1 MGVGRELLG
10 WDFQPLY
17 PLSSILHPPSSVLPP
32 PPQFMLDHLVQ
43 AYTPLICWTGL
54 GVLSV
59 RFLPSAVPH
68 WLGRGL
74 YWIGVPIEI
83 FSLAHQSTF
92 DERAQL
98 APIMTICSLLLGLG
112 LGWISLQIWQRSQPK
127 EFPSPGIKGSLLLC
141 SMLGNTGF
149 VGLAIV
155 PFFVSETDLSW
166 AVLYSVTQNVFGTY
180 GLGVLVSSYY
190 SHQGTKANQWWLQLR
205 DLLRGPSLWG
215 FALGSLTRTLRF
227 PELVESSLHASI
239 WVVIPGAFILMGI
252 RLSQIQ
258 GWQSLKLAL
267 LPAILKTIVMPTLV
281 GIVMTMIGLSGDPR
295 LGLVLMSG
303 MPCAFAGLIL
313 AEEYNLN
320 SNLVASSI
328 IVSTLIFLMMIPVWL
343 YFY

>member
-1 MGVGRELLG
+1 MIDR
-10 WDFQPLY
+10 
-17 PLSSILHPPSSVLPP
+17 
-32 PPQFMLDHLVQ
+32 LVQ

-54 GVLSV
+54 GILSV
-59 RFLPSAVPH
+59 RFLPAAFPH

-83 FSLAHQSTF
+83 FSLARQTTF

-98 APIMTICSLLLGLG
+98 APTITIGSLLLGLG
-112 LGWISLQIWQRSQPK
+112 LGWISLQIWQRLLQPNL
-127 EFPSPGIKGSLLLC
+127 PAPTPGLKGSLLLC

-155 PFFVSETDLSW
+155 PFFVSATDLSW

-190 SHQGTKANQWWLQLR
+190 NRQGTATNNWWLQLR
-205 DLLRGPSLWG
+205 DLLSVPSLWG
-215 FALGSLTRTLRF
+215 FALGSLTRSIPF
-227 PELVESSLHASI
+227 PELAESSLHASI

-267 LPAILKTIVMPTLV
+267 LPAILKTIVMPTIV
-281 GIVMTMIGLSGDPR
+281 GIVITMMGMSGDPR

-320 SNLVASSI
+320 GNLVASSI
-328 IVSTLIFLMMIPVWL
+328 IVSTLIFLVMIPIWL

>member
-1 MGVGRELLG
+1 MVDR
-10 WDFQPLY
+10 
-17 PLSSILHPPSSVLPP
+17 
-32 PPQFMLDHLVQ
+32 LVQ

-54 GVLSV
+54 GILSV
-59 RFLPSAVPH
+59 RFLPSAFPH

-74 YWIGVPIEI
+74 YWVGVPIEI
-83 FSLAHQSTF
+83 FALARQTTF

-98 APIMTICSLLLGLG
+98 APTITICSLLLGLS
-112 LGWISLQIWQRSQPK
+112 LGWISLQIWQRLQPK
-127 EFPSPGIKGSLLLC
+127 SLPAPGLKGSLLLC

-155 PFFVSETDLSW
+155 PFFVSATDLSW

-190 SHQGTKANQWWLQLR
+190 GRQGTATNRWWTQLK
-205 DLLRGPSLWG
+205 DLLSVPSLWG
-215 FALGSLTRTLRF
+215 FGLGSLTRSIPF

-239 WVVIPGAFILMGI
+239 WVVIPGAFVLMGI
-252 RLSQIQ
+252 RLSQIK
-258 GWQSLKLAL
+258 GWQSLQLAL
-267 LPAILKTIVMPTLV
+267 LPAILKTIVMPTV
-281 GIVMTMIGLSGDPR
+281 VAIVITMMGMTGDPR

-313 AEEYNLN
+313 SEEYNLDR
-320 SNLVASSI
+320 NLIASSI

>member
-1 MGVGRELLG
+1 
-10 WDFQPLY
+10 
-17 PLSSILHPPSSVLPP
+17 
-32 PPQFMLDHLVQ
+32 MLDRLVH

-54 GVLSV
+54 GILSV
-59 RFLPSAVPH
+59 RFLPKAFPH

-83 FSLAHQSTF
+83 FSLARQTTF

-98 APIMTICSLLLGLG
+98 APEITIGSLLLGLG
-112 LGWISLQIWQRSQPK
+112 LGWLSLQIWQRL
-127 EFPSPGIKGSLLLC
+127 PSDPPAPAPGLKGSLLLC

-155 PFFVSETDLSW
+155 PFFVSAADLSW
-166 AVLYSVTQNVFGTY
+166 AVIYSVTQNVFGTY

-190 SHQGTKANQWWLQLR
+190 GRQGTATNRWWMQLK
-205 DLLRGPSLWG
+205 DLFSVPSLWG
-215 FALGSLTRTLRF
+215 FGLGWLTRSQPV

-267 LPAILKTIVMPTLV
+267 LPAILKTIVMPTIV
-281 GIVMTMIGLSGDPR
+281 GITITMMGMSGDPR

-320 SNLVASSI
+320 GNLVASSI
-328 IVSTLIFLMMIPVWL
+328 IVSTLIFLVMIPVWL

>member
-1 MGVGRELLG
+1 MIDR
-10 WDFQPLY
+10 
-17 PLSSILHPPSSVLPP
+17 
-32 PPQFMLDHLVQ
+32 LVH

-54 GVLSV
+54 GILSV
-59 RFLPSAVPH
+59 RFLPSAFPH

-74 YWIGVPIEI
+74 YWVGVPIEI
-83 FSLAHQSTF
+83 FSLARQTTF

-98 APIMTICSLLLGLG
+98 APTITIASLLLGLG
-112 LGWISLQIWQRSQPK
+112 LGWISLAIWQRLQPDL
-127 EFPSPGIKGSLLLC
+127 PARTSGLQGSLLLC

-155 PFFVSETDLSW
+155 PFFVSELDLSW

-190 SHQGTKANQWWLQLR
+190 GRQGTGSNQWWMQLK
-205 DLLRGPSLWG
+205 DLLSVPSLWG
-215 FALGSLTRTLRF
+215 FALGSLTRTIPF
-227 PELVESSLHASI
+227 PQLVESSLHASI

-267 LPAILKTIVMPTLV
+267 LPAILKTIVMPSIV
-281 GIVMTMIGLSGDPR
+281 GISITMMGMSGDPR

-320 SNLVASSI
+320 GNLVASSI
-328 IVSTLIFLMMIPVWL
+328 IVSTAIFLVMIPVWL
-343 YFY
+343 YIY

>member
-1 MGVGRELLG
+1 
-10 WDFQPLY
+10 
-17 PLSSILHPPSSVLPP
+17 
-32 PPQFMLDHLVQ
+32 MLDRLVH

-54 GVLSV
+54 GILSV
-59 RFLPSAVPH
+59 RFLPSAFPH

-83 FSLAHQSTF
+83 FSLARQTTF

-98 APIMTICSLLLGLG
+98 APTITIASLLLGLG
-112 LGWISLQIWQRSQPK
+112 LGWISLGIWQRSQPQ
-127 EFPSPGIKGSLLLC
+127 ESPSPGLKGSLLLC

-190 SHQGTKANQWWLQLR
+190 GRQGTEANQWWMQFT
-205 DLLRGPSLWG
+205 DLLCVPSLWG
-215 FALGSLTRTLRF
+215 FALGSITRTLPF

-267 LPAILKTIVMPTLV
+267 LPAILKTIVMPTIV
-281 GIVMTMIGLSGDPR
+281 GIVITMMGMSGDPR

-320 SNLVASSI
+320 GNLVASSI
-328 IVSTLIFLMMIPVWL
+328 IVSTLIFLIMIPVWL
-343 YFY
+343 HFY

>member
-1 MGVGRELLG
+1 MT
-10 WDFQPLY
+10 D
-17 PLSSILHPPSSVLPP
+17 S
-32 PPQFMLDHLVQ
+32 LVQ

-54 GVLSV
+54 GILLV
-59 RFLPSAVPH
+59 RFVPAAFPY

-83 FSLAHQSTF
+83 FALARQTTF

-98 APIMTICSLLLGLG
+98 APTITIASLFLGLG
-112 LGWISLQIWQRSQPK
+112 LGWLSLQIWQRLQPDD
-127 EFPSPGIKGSLLLC
+127 PPPTPGLSGSLLLC

-155 PFFVSETDLSW
+155 PYFVSTTDLSW

-190 SHQGTKANQWWLQLR
+190 GRQGTVANKWWTQLK
-205 DLLRGPSLWG
+205 DLFSVPSLWG
-215 FALGSLTRTLRF
+215 FAVGSLTRTVPF
-227 PELVESSLHASI
+227 PELLESSLHSSI

-267 LPAILKTIVMPTLV
+267 LPAILKTIVMPTMV
-281 GIVMTMIGLSGDPR
+281 GIVITMMGMSGDPR

-303 MPCAFAGLIL
+303 MPCAFASLIL
-313 AEEYNLN
+313 AEEYHLDG
-320 SNLVASSI
+320 NLVASSI
-328 IVSTLIFLMMIPVWL
+328 IVSTLIFLVMIPIWL
-343 YFY
+343 YVY

>member
-1 MGVGRELLG
+1 
-10 WDFQPLY
+10 
-17 PLSSILHPPSSVLPP
+17 
-32 PPQFMLDHLVQ
+32 MLDRLID
-43 AYTPLICWTGL
+43 AYTPLIFWTGL
-54 GVLSV
+54 GILAV
-59 RFLPSAVPH
+59 RFLPPAFPY

-74 YWIGVPIEI
+74 YWVGVPIEI
-83 FSLAHQSTF
+83 FALARQTTF

-98 APIMTICSLLLGLG
+98 APVITICSLILGLG
-112 LGWISLQIWQRSQPK
+112 LGWLSLQIWQRLQP
-127 EFPSPGIKGSLLLC
+127 EQLAPTPGIKGSLILC

-155 PFFVSETDLSW
+155 PFFVTQTDLSW
-166 AVLYSVTQNVFGTY
+166 AVIYSVTQNVFGTY

-190 SHQGTKANQWWLQLR
+190 SRQDTTTNRWWMQLR
-205 DLLRGPSLWG
+205 DLLRVPSLWG
-215 FALGSLTRTLRF
+215 FALGSLTRNL
-227 PELVESSLHASI
+227 PVPIAIESSLHASL

-267 LPAILKTIVMPTLV
+267 LPAMLKTIVMPALA
-281 GIVMTMIGLSGDPR
+281 GIAMTMMGLSGDPR

-320 SNLVASSI
+320 GNLVASSI
-328 IVSTLIFLMMIPVWL
+328 IVSTLMFLVMLPVWL
-343 YFY
+343 YLY

>member
-1 MGVGRELLG
+1 
-10 WDFQPLY
+10 
-17 PLSSILHPPSSVLPP
+17 
-32 PPQFMLDHLVQ
+32 MLDRLVD
-43 AYTPLICWTGL
+43 AYAPLIGWTGL
-54 GVLSV
+54 GIISV
-59 RFLPSAVPH
+59 RFLPARFPY

-74 YWIGVPIEI
+74 YWLGVPIEI
-83 FSLAHQSTF
+83 FSLARQTTF

-98 APIMTICSLLLGLG
+98 APTITIASLLLGLG
-112 LGWISLQIWQRSQPK
+112 LGWVSLQLWQQFQP
-127 EFPSPGIKGSLLLC
+127 EPPASPGIKGSLLLS

-190 SHQGTKANQWWLQLR
+190 GRQGNETNRWWTQFR
-205 DLLRGPSLWG
+205 DLLRVPSLWG
-215 FALGSLTRTLRF
+215 FALGSLTRTQSV
-227 PELVESSLHASI
+227 PAVVETSLHASI

-258 GWQSLKLAL
+258 GWNSLKLAL
-267 LPAILKTIVMPTLV
+267 LPAIIKTIVMPTIV
-281 GIVMTMIGLSGDPR
+281 GIAITALGMSGDPR

-320 SNLVASSI
+320 GNLVASSI
-328 IVSTLIFLMMIPVWL
+328 IVSTLIFLVMIPVWL
-343 YFY
+343 YIY

>member
-1 MGVGRELLG
+1 MP
-10 WDFQPLY
+10 D
-17 PLSSILHPPSSVLPP
+17 S
-32 PPQFMLDHLVQ
+32 LVQ
-43 AYTPLICWTGL
+43 AYAPLIFWTGL
-54 GVLSV
+54 GILLV
-59 RFLPSAVPH
+59 RFLPGAFPY

-83 FSLAHQSTF
+83 FSLARQTTF

-98 APIMTICSLLLGLG
+98 APTITIASLLLGLG
-112 LGWISLQIWQRSQPK
+112 LGWISLQIWQRLQPHH
-127 EFPSPGIKGSLLLC
+127 PAPTPGLSGSLLLC

-155 PFFVSETDLSW
+155 PYFVSPTDLSW

-190 SHQGTKANQWWLQLR
+190 GRQGTVTNKWWIQFK
-205 DLLRGPSLWG
+205 DLLSVPSLWG
-215 FALGSLTRTLRF
+215 FAVGSLTRTVPF
-227 PELVESSLHASI
+227 PELIESSLHSSI

-267 LPAILKTIVMPTLV
+267 LPAILKTIVMPMMV
-281 GIVMTMIGLSGDPR
+281 GIVITMMGMSGDPR

-313 AEEYNLN
+313 AEEYHLDG
-320 SNLVASSI
+320 NLVASSI
-328 IVSTLIFLMMIPVWL
+328 IVSTSIFLVMIPIWL
-343 YFY
+343 YVY

>member
-1 MGVGRELLG
+1 
-10 WDFQPLY
+10 
-17 PLSSILHPPSSVLPP
+17 
-32 PPQFMLDHLVQ
+32 MLDRLIN
-43 AYTPLICWTGL
+43 AYTPLIFWTGL
-54 GVLSV
+54 GILSV
-59 RFLPSAVPH
+59 RFVPSAFPY

-74 YWIGVPIEI
+74 YWVGVPIEI
-83 FSLAHQSTF
+83 FSLARQTTF

-98 APIMTICSLLLGLG
+98 APMITIGSLILGWG
-112 LGWISLQIWQRSQPK
+112 LGWLSLQIWHRAQPDLA
-127 EFPSPGIKGSLLLC
+127 PTPGLKGSLLLC

-155 PFFVSETDLSW
+155 PYFVSATDLSW

-190 SHQGTKANQWWLQLR
+190 SRKDTTTNRWWMQFQ
-205 DLLRGPSLWG
+205 DLLRVPSLWG
-215 FALGSLTRTLRF
+215 FALGSLTRHLQF
-227 PELVESSLHASI
+227 PTAIESSLHASI

-252 RLSQIQ
+252 RLSQIK

-267 LPAILKTIVMPTLV
+267 LPAILKTIVMPTIV
-281 GIVMTMIGLSGDPR
+281 GIAITLMGISGDPR

-313 AEEYNLN
+313 AEEYHLN
-320 SNLVASSI
+320 GNLVASSI
-328 IVSTLIFLMMIPVWL
+328 IVSTLIFLVMIPVWL

>member
-1 MGVGRELLG
+1 
-10 WDFQPLY
+10 
-17 PLSSILHPPSSVLPP
+17 
-32 PPQFMLDHLVQ
+32 MLDRLVQ

-54 GVLSV
+54 GILSV
-59 RFLPSAVPH
+59 KFLPSAFPH

-83 FSLAHQSTF
+83 FSLARQTTF

-98 APIMTICSLLLGLG
+98 APTITIASLLLGLG
-112 LGWISLQIWQRSQPK
+112 LGWISLGIWQKLQPDL
-127 EFPSPGIKGSLLLC
+127 PTRTPGLQGSLLLC

-155 PFFVSETDLSW
+155 PFFVSAADLSW
-166 AVLYSVTQNVFGTY
+166 AVIYSVTQNVVGTY

-190 SHQGTKANQWWLQLR
+190 GRQGTEANQWWMQFK
-205 DLLRGPSLWG
+205 DLLSVPSLWG
-215 FALGSLTRTLRF
+215 FALGSLTRSLPF

-239 WVVIPGAFILMGI
+239 WVVIPGAFVLMGI

-267 LPAILKTIVMPTLV
+267 LPAILKTIVMPTIV
-281 GIVMTMIGLSGDPR
+281 GISITMMGMKGDPR

-320 SNLVASSI
+320 GNLVASSI
-328 IVSTLIFLMMIPVWL
+328 IVSTPIFLVMIPVWL

>member
-1 MGVGRELLG
+1 
-10 WDFQPLY
+10 
-17 PLSSILHPPSSVLPP
+17 
-32 PPQFMLDHLVQ
+32 MLDRLVH

-54 GVLSV
+54 GILSV
-59 RFLPSAVPH
+59 RFLPKAFPH

-83 FSLAHQSTF
+83 FSLARQTTF

-98 APIMTICSLLLGLG
+98 APEITIGSLLLGLG
-112 LGWISLQIWQRSQPK
+112 LGWLSLQIWQRLRSDLPA
-127 EFPSPGIKGSLLLC
+127 PAPGLKGSLLLC

-155 PFFVSETDLSW
+155 PFFVSEADLSW
-166 AVLYSVTQNVFGTY
+166 AVIYSVTQNVFGTY

-190 SHQGTKANQWWLQLR
+190 GRQGTTTNQWWMQLK
-205 DLLRGPSLWG
+205 DLCSVPSLWG
-215 FALGSLTRTLRF
+215 FGLGWLTRSLPF
-227 PELVESSLHASI
+227 PELAESSLHASI

-258 GWQSLKLAL
+258 GWQSLKLAV
-267 LPAILKTIVMPTLV
+267 LPAVLKTIVMPTIV
-281 GIVMTMIGLSGDPR
+281 GITITMMGMSGDPR

-320 SNLVASSI
+320 GNLVASSI
-328 IVSTLIFLMMIPVWL
+328 IVSTLIFLVMIPVWL

>member
-1 MGVGRELLG
+1 MVDR
-10 WDFQPLY
+10 
-17 PLSSILHPPSSVLPP
+17 
-32 PPQFMLDHLVQ
+32 LVQ

-54 GVLSV
+54 GILSV
-59 RFLPSAVPH
+59 RFLPSAFPH

-74 YWIGVPIEI
+74 YWVGVPIEI
-83 FSLAHQSTF
+83 FALARQTTF

-98 APIMTICSLLLGLG
+98 APTITFCSLLLGLG
-112 LGWISLQIWQRSQPK
+112 LGWVSLQIWQRFEPK
-127 EFPSPGIKGSLLLC
+127 SLPAPGLKGSLLLC

-155 PFFVSETDLSW
+155 PFFVSATDLSW

-190 SHQGTKANQWWLQLR
+190 GRQGTATNKWWTQFK
-205 DLLRGPSLWG
+205 DLLSVPSLWG
-215 FALGSLTRTLRF
+215 FGLGSLTRSVQF

-239 WVVIPGAFILMGI
+239 WVVIPGAFVLMGI
-252 RLSQIQ
+252 RLSQIK

-267 LPAILKTIVMPTLV
+267 LPAILKTIVMPTV
-281 GIVMTMIGLSGDPR
+281 VAIVITMMGMTGDPR

-313 AEEYNLN
+313 SEEYNLDR
-320 SNLVASSI
+320 NLVASSI

>member
-1 MGVGRELLG
+1 
-10 WDFQPLY
+10 
-17 PLSSILHPPSSVLPP
+17 
-32 PPQFMLDHLVQ
+32 MLDRLVH

-54 GVLSV
+54 GILSV
-59 RFLPSAVPH
+59 RFLPAAFPH

-83 FSLAHQSTF
+83 FSLARQTTF

-98 APIMTICSLLLGLG
+98 APEITIGSLLLGLG
-112 LGWISLQIWQRSQPK
+112 LGWISLQIWQRLQPDL
-127 EFPSPGIKGSLLLC
+127 PDRTPGLKGSLLLC
-141 SMLGNTGF
+141 AMLGNTGF

-190 SHQGTKANQWWLQLR
+190 GRQGTATNKWWMQLK
-205 DLLRGPSLWG
+205 DLFSVPSLWG
-215 FALGSLTRTLRF
+215 FALGSLTRSLPV

-267 LPAILKTIVMPTLV
+267 LPAILKTIVMPTIV
-281 GIVMTMIGLSGDPR
+281 GITITMMGMSGDPR

-320 SNLVASSI
+320 GNLVASSI
-328 IVSTLIFLMMIPVWL
+328 IVSTLIFLVMIPVWL
-343 YFY
+343 YLY

>member
-1 MGVGRELLG
+1 MVDR
-10 WDFQPLY
+10 
-17 PLSSILHPPSSVLPP
+17 
-32 PPQFMLDHLVQ
+32 LVQ

-54 GVLSV
+54 GILSV
-59 RFLPSAVPH
+59 RFLPSAFPH

-74 YWIGVPIEI
+74 YWVGVPIEI
-83 FSLAHQSTF
+83 FALARQTTF

-98 APIMTICSLLLGLG
+98 APTITICSLLLGLS
-112 LGWISLQIWQRSQPK
+112 LGWISLQIWQRLQPK
-127 EFPSPGIKGSLLLC
+127 SLPAPGLKGSLLLC

-155 PFFVSETDLSW
+155 PFFVSATDLSW

-190 SHQGTKANQWWLQLR
+190 GRQGTATNRWWTQFK
-205 DLLRGPSLWG
+205 DLLSVPSLWG
-215 FALGSLTRTLRF
+215 FGLGSLTRSIPF

-239 WVVIPGAFILMGI
+239 WVVIPGAFVLMGI
-252 RLSQIQ
+252 RLSQIK
-258 GWQSLKLAL
+258 GWQSLQLAL
-267 LPAILKTIVMPTLV
+267 LPAILKTIVMPTV
-281 GIVMTMIGLSGDPR
+281 VAIVITMMGMTGDPR

-313 AEEYNLN
+313 SEEYNLDR
-320 SNLVASSI
+320 NLIASSI